1 MGLVHACPVYLPL
14 YLRIKLSIYA
24 IWKSSIGIGP
34 DLVHLLGLSSSLSF
48 LVLTRVSASLNT
60 SLTIY
65 VFRVG

>member
-1 MGLVHACPVYLPL
+1 MGLVYACPVYLPL
-14 YLRIKLSIYA
+14 YLRKLSIYA
-24 IWKSSIGIGP
+24 IWKSSIAIGP
-34 DLVHLLGLSSSLSF
+34 DLVHLLGSLSSSLSF